1 MSLEDIVF
9 LMKNYDMD
17 TSTIDLTFAT
27 ELLRLPYP
35 QVWSDYDEDADVL
48 YLSFEKPQCAND
60 SVMEDEGNIYHYRDK
75 RLVGITL
82 PNTRM
87 RFGSDR

>member
-1 MSLEDIVF
+1 MSLEDIV
-9 LMKNYDMD
+9 LPMKNYDMD
-17 TSTIDLTFAT
+17 MSTIDLTFAT
-27 ELLRLPYP
+27 ELLRLPYS
-35 QVWSDYDEDADVL
+35 QVWSDYDEGADVL

-60 SVMEDEGNIYHYRDK
+60 SVMEDDGNIYHYRDK

-82 PNTRM
+82 PNARM

>member
-1 MSLEDIVF
+1 MSLEDIV
-9 LMKNYDMD
+9 LSTKNYDMD

-27 ELLRLPYP
+27 ELLRLPYS
-35 QVWSDYDEDADVL
+35 QVWSDYDADVL

-60 SVMEDEGNIYHYRDK
+60 SVMEDDGNIYHYRDK

-82 PNTRM
+82 PNARM

>member
-1 MSLEDIVF
+1 
-9 LMKNYDMD
+9 MKNYDMN
-17 TSTIDLTFAT
+17 TSTIDLTLAT

-35 QVWSDYDEDADVL
+35 QVWSDYDEGADVL

-60 SVMEDEGNIYHYRDK
+60 SVMKDDGNIYHYRDG

-82 PNTRM
+82 PNARM
-87 RFGSDR
+87 RFCSDR

>member
-1 MSLEDIVF
+1 
-9 LMKNYDMD
+9 MD
-17 TSTIDLTFAT
+17 ASTIDLTFVP

-35 QVWSDYDEDADVL
+35 QVWSDYDEGADVL

-60 SVMEDEGNIYHYRDK
+60 SVMEEDGNIYHYRDR

-82 PNTRM
+82 LNARTR
-87 RFGSDR
+87 FQQNP